1 LKSLKVKELEWNFS
15 KKHMHM
21 ILYSQA
27 GPSRSNF
34 TQHDQFLVKI
44 KLDSIMIEINMNI
57 IIFWG
62 FQVNKFTCHVQELL
76 HIWKDRDGPNI
87 DFNKIPSMI
96 FILFDGILASLFMQ
110 HSFHMVKSSSFF
122 LFLFGKEKYSQGTVL
137 VILSI
142 PMNKYW

>member
-1 LKSLKVKELEWNFS
+1 MKSLKVKELEWNFS

-34 TQHDQFLVKI
+34 TQHDQFLVTI

-110 HSFHMVKSSSFF
+110 LSFHGEEFELPFFFF
-122 LFLFGKEKYSQGTVL
+122 LWKRKIFTRHCASDFVDSNE
-137 VILSI
+137 
-142 PMNKYW
+142 